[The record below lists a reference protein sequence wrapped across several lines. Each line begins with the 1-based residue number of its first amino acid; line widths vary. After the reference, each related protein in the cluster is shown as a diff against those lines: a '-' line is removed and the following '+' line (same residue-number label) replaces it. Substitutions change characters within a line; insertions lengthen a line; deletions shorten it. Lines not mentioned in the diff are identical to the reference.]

1 MKNSKKIINLI
12 VGLISLLMFQRLV
25 YLLIKSDVAFSLNK
39 SYIFL
44 AIVSYF
50 LLHAIKMSRYY
61 LILSESYM
69 SLYDLASLYLR
80 FSIVNIL
87 IPKKIGEIYKFYAI
101 GEKIGNYKTALL
113 SIITQIYFDLIAI
126 VLVLIV
132 NLLVFNNVNKFIL
145 ILFLFTIIIASLV
158 YLIFPSTYKYLNSYF
173 ILKTSKKRDI
183 YALDILEQMNDLYK
197 HQKDILKGKGGII
210 LIISLVI
217 WGLEYWVSFFIA
229 QNISMDYN
237 LNTFASYIANI
248 LVFETSSVNVLS
260 IIYTIVGSIMFLLL
274 LIGLILLKRWRQ
286 GKDEI

>member
-1 MKNSKKIINLI
+1 MKNLKKTINI
-12 VGLISLLMFQRLV
+12 FVVLISLVMFQRLV
-25 YLLIKSDVAFSLNK
+25 FLLLKSDLVFSLNK

-69 SLYDLASLYLR
+69 SLYDLTSLYLR

-87 IPKKIGEIYKFYAI
+87 IPKKIGEVYKLYAI
-101 GEKIGNYKTALL
+101 GEKIGNYKIALL

-126 VLVLIV
+126 VLILLI

-145 ILFLFTIIIASLV
+145 VLFSFTIIIASLV

-173 ILKTSKKRDI
+173 VLKTSKKRDI

-197 HQKDILKGKGGII
+197 HQKDILRGKGGII
-210 LIISLVI
+210 LIISFII

-229 QNISMDYN
+229 KNISMDYS
-237 LNTFASYIANI
+237 LDTFASYIANI
-248 LVFETSSVNVLS
+248 LVFETSSINILS

-274 LIGLILLKRWRQ
+274 LIGLIFLKRWREA
-286 GKDEI
+286 KDEI